1 MHTWFHAQTAFAD
14 QTLSWLPSDTYE
26 LWQEN
31 MKNKKHKEYLQKQG
45 WDKEHAIEYNFND
58 RGFRT
63 HKFESQ
69 TNIIALGCSFTVG
82 TGLEYDQI
90 WPSLLEQHLDI
101 SVINLGV
108 FGLSLDGCYRLLRYY
123 LPSLKPNAVVLYEP
137 PNSRFEIYGNN
148 HFRTIQYHLTD
159 YGDWPK
165 EWFSNDYNL
174 EVHREKNLAA
184 LKVLC
189 GDIPF
194 YTFSDIV
201 YYDDARDFMHCGP
214 ISHKKAFEQFVQKN
228 DLTKITRKKQA
239 IG

>member
-1 MHTWFHAQTAFAD
+1 MNTWLHMQSNFAD
-14 QTLSWLPSDTYE
+14 QTLSWLPSDTHE

-45 WDKEHAIEYNFND
+45 WDKEHAIEYKFNE

-63 HKFESQ
+63 HKFDSQ

-82 TGLEYDQI
+82 TGLEYNQI

-101 SVINLGV
+101 TVYNLGV

-123 LPSLKPNAVVLYEP
+123 LPSLKPSAVVLCEP
-137 PNSRFEIYGNN
+137 PNLRFEIYCND
-148 HFRTIQYHLTD
+148 HFRTIQHHLTD

-165 EWFSNDYNL
+165 EWFSNDFNL
-174 EVHREKNLAA
+174 KVHREKNLAA
-184 LKVLC
+184 FKVLC

-194 YTFSDIV
+194 YMFSDIV

-214 ISHKKAFEQFVQKN
+214 ISHQKAFDKFIQENNLNRIV
-228 DLTKITRKKQA
+228 KQ
-239 IG
+239 

>member
-1 MHTWFHAQTAFAD
+1 MDTWLHSQSTFANKK
-14 QTLSWLPSDTYE
+14 LSWLPSDTHE

-31 MKNKKHKEYLQKQG
+31 MKNKKHKEYLQTQG
-45 WDKEHAIEYNFND
+45 WDKEDSIDYKFNE

-63 HKFESQ
+63 HRFKSQ
-69 TNIIALGCSFTVG
+69 TNIITLGCSFTVG
-82 TGLEYDQI
+82 TGLELDQV

-101 SVINLGV
+101 TVNNLGV

-123 LPSLKPNAVVLYEP
+123 LAELKPCAVVLCEP
-137 PNSRFEIYGNN
+137 PNLRFEIYGND
-148 HFRTIQYHLTD
+148 HFRTIQHHLTD

-165 EWFSNDYNL
+165 AWFSNDYNL

-194 YTFSDIV
+194 YTFPLIL

-228 DLTKITRKKQA
+228 DLTKIARWNKY
-239 IG
+239 I